1 MIGLYQGILSTLIR
15 FCMDKHWPVEAT
27 FRAAG
32 YDLTELRI
40 AQLPLSP
47 DQFFALLGSMAA
59 QHHCPTVVLELGQ
72 WLHSEQL
79 GVFGGLIATSTHLS
93 QAVQRFSQ
101 FKPLLNGALDLRL
114 ECDERGV
121 WLRYQSNDQLPI
133 GQHRYYPELLFST
146 LLAQGQQFLGQPIV
160 PLAVQFRHAAPDYA
174 AQYTD
179 FFACQITFAADH
191 DALLL
196 PAQVMNQPFVTA
208 SQRFHHHLL
217 ATAQTL
223 CPDRQARLSDEV
235 AQYLLSHL
243 HDASA
248 CQLDAVAQYVGRSRR
263 TIQRQLQHEQTS
275 LQQLLD
281 ELRQQQACKLVGHTH
296 LPFEQ
301 ISQMLGF
308 AYPSS
313 FNACFLKWTGQTPTH
328 YRSSQ
333 GR

>member
-27 FRAAG
+27 FRYAG

-40 AQLPLSP
+40 GQVPLSP
-47 DQFFALLGSMAA
+47 DQFFGLLDCMAQ
-59 QHHCPTVVLELGQ
+59 QHHCPTVVLELGH
-72 WLHSEQL
+72 WMHSEQL
-79 GVFGGLIATSTHLS
+79 GIFGGLIATSTHLT

-101 FKPLLNGALDLRL
+101 FKPLLNVALDLRL
-114 ECDERGV
+114 ECDAQGV
-121 WLRYQSNDQLPI
+121 WLRYQSNDQRPI

-174 AQYTD
+174 ARYTD
-179 FFACQITFAADH
+179 FFACPITFAADH

-196 PAQVMNQPFVTA
+196 PTQVMNQPFVTA

-223 CPDRQARLSDEV
+223 CPDQTVAVRDEV
-235 AQYLLSHL
+235 AQYLMIHL

-248 CQLDAVAQYVGRSRR
+248 CQLQAIAQYMGRSRR
-263 TIQRQLQHEQTS
+263 TLQRQLQHEHTS
-275 LQQLLD
+275 VQQLLD
-281 ELRQQQACKLVGHTH
+281 EIRKQQALKLVSQTL

-313 FNACFLKWTGQTPTH
+313 FNACFLTWTGHTPTR
-328 YRSSQ
+328 YRAAQ
-333 GR
+333 RA